1 MSIIHPVGMF
11 DSGVGGLSIAKQV
24 KEILPNES
32 IVYVADSKYAPYGE
46 RTNEEILIRCNK
58 IIKFMIQAHHI
69 KAVIIAC
76 NTATA
81 AAVAKLREEFLI
93 PIIGMEPAI
102 KPANASTKT
111 GKVGIMATAGTIKS
125 AKFNALLQDYHGPT
139 HFFAQPC
146 PGLVEQI
153 EIGEINSQKTINMIH
168 QNLKK
173 LDDSGVDVIVLGCT
187 HFVFIKHHIHDYFK
201 GNMTIIDTGLPV
213 ANQAKRILEK
223 ISLLTDS
230 TNATKDIFYSTL
242 SSEFLQKFMK
252 QMSYG
257 QVSEIRDAII

>member
-24 KEILPNES
+24 KEVLPNES

-46 RTNEEILIRCNK
+46 RKNEEILIRCNK
-58 IIKFMIQAHHI
+58 IIKFMIKAHHI

-125 AKFNALLQDYHGPT
+125 AKFNDFVASDKDFLVCT
-139 HFFAQPC
+139 FAIR
-146 PGLVEQI
+146 G
-153 EIGEINSQKTINMIH
+153 
-168 QNLKK
+168 
-173 LDDSGVDVIVLGCT
+173 
-187 HFVFIKHHIHDYFK
+187 
-201 GNMTIIDTGLPV
+201 
-213 ANQAKRILEK
+213 
-223 ISLLTDS
+223 
-230 TNATKDIFYSTL
+230 IF
-242 SSEFLQKFMK
+242 
-252 QMSYG
+252 
-257 QVSEIRDAII
+257 